1 MTKNMMRGLA
11 LKRNR
16 LIKVYLSVD
25 DDDDDDDDHDDDG
38 NTKSWLNQIT
48 IRCLPD
54 EIKDIRKPL
63 KRCRRFEQRPLEKVR
78 SLTARPSWLHLDV
91 EC

>member
-1 MTKNMMRGLA
+1 MTKKMMEGLS

-25 DDDDDDDDHDDDG
+25 DDDG

-54 EIKDIRKPL
+54 EDKDTRKTL
-63 KRCRRFEQRPLEKVR
+63 KRCRRFEQSTSRTQVR
-78 SLTARPSWLHLDV
+78 SVTARPSWLELDV